1 MKWWQIALIVVYHV
15 VLALGIIGV
24 IYAFGSH
31 INGELLF
38 R

>member
-15 VLALGIIGV
+15 VLA
-24 IYAFGSH
+24 YAFGSH